1 MRISATLRQLSGS
14 YTHQTAVRSKQFQ
27 GIKRGVKSADEV
39 FNTRSVQQSNPLF
52 KETIKM
58 ASQSKD
64 FSERRLE
71 KATKH
76 VSSLWFPINPQT
88 LTSIREEFGSGT
100 YDRDPER
107 LLEDLKKDFAL
118 FTFLVKELSPI
129 ATAEQVSPSIV
140 QNPAE
145 LIRWAGPTRIK
156 SFIFNDAALPQSHLF
171 NSLEPF
177 QANRLRE
184 TAIVASTA
192 EVLSESQKLD
202 PNTGFCHGVIREIG
216 LNLIAWNYP
225 SLFSRVVQELTA
237 EASLEERLA
246 KELGFSPA
254 LLAMRVLA
262 PNKSLLDY
270 QSSKDPIIATYDKL
284 CEIGEALARA
294 ENPELYPSAENDW
307 KLANDYLQQTVGDT
321 GVNLIR
327 SRAMEH
333 SEEYQRALTSLF
345 KSLDDF
351 NPEKRVAIHKK
362 RATARKNRWLS
373 QCSPEIQ
380 AALKNLYSEMQD
392 ARSARKVL
400 ESLLRTIIPQAGFTG
415 GCVFVV
421 DPAAMALMPRTV
433 FGNVN
438 LRPVERVA
446 LRSSLLQQDGPF
458 SHEPI
463 TSGRVELDLAATAL
477 SCAQPVVE
485 RHDSPKHPALTGMY
499 GSLGDNRRI
508 GVLYLE
514 TPEAPTSSQEQ
525 QSMGTFK
532 AMRQALADALHLD

>member
-1 MRISATLRQLSGS
+1 MLNAITF
-14 YTHQTAVRSKQFQ
+14 SKV
-27 GIKRGVKSADEV
+27 I
-39 FNTRSVQQSNPLF
+39 T
-52 KETIKM
+52 KM

-76 VSSLWFPINPQT
+76 VASLWFPINPQT
-88 LTSIREEFGSGT
+88 LAVIRAEFNAGT
-100 YDRDPER
+100 YERNSER
-107 LLEDLKKDFAL
+107 LLDDLKKDFAL
-118 FTFLVKELSPI
+118 FTFLVKELAPI
-129 ATAEQVSPSIV
+129 ATAEHVSPLIV
-140 QNPAE
+140 ENPAE
-145 LIRWAGPTRIK
+145 LIRWAGPARIK
-156 SFIFNDAALPQSHLF
+156 TFILDDAALPQSHVF
-171 NSLEPF
+171 HSLEPF

-225 SLFSRVVQELTA
+225 SLFARVVRELKP
-237 EASLEERLA
+237 EMSLEDTLA

-254 LLAMRVLA
+254 LLAMRVLT
-262 PNKSLLDY
+262 PHKQVLDEEMTDR
-270 QSSKDPIIATYDKL
+270 DPVIATYDKL

-307 KLANDYLQQTVGDT
+307 KLANDYLKKTVGDT

-327 SRAMEH
+327 SRAIEH
-333 SEEYQRALTSLF
+333 SEEYQKTLTTLF
-345 KSLDDF
+345 KSLDEF
-351 NPEKRVAIHKK
+351 NPEKRITAHKK
-362 RATARKNRWLS
+362 RATAAKNRWLT

-380 AALKNLYSEMQD
+380 SELRNLYSEMQD
-392 ARSARKVL
+392 VKSARKVL
-400 ESLLRTIIPQAGFTG
+400 ESLLRKIIPQAGFTG

-421 DPAAMALMPRTV
+421 DPAAMALTPLTV
-433 FGNVN
+433 FGSVS

-446 LRSSLLQQDGPF
+446 LRASMIQQNSPF
-458 SHEPI
+458 AAEPI
-463 TSGRVELDLAATAL
+463 TTGRVELDLAAAAL

-485 RHDSPKHPALTGMY
+485 RHDSDEHQELTGMY
-499 GSLGDNRRI
+499 GSLGENRRI

-514 TPEAPTSSQEQ
+514 TPDDPSPSNEQ
-525 QSMGTFK
+525 RSMSTFK
-532 AMRQALADALHLD
+532 AMRQALSDALHLD